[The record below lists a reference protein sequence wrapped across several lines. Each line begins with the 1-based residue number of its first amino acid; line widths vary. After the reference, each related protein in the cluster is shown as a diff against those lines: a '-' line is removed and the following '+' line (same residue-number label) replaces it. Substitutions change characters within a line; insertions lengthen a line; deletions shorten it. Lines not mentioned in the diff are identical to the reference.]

1 MSSEKWQATNN
12 DVDIR
17 IVGISNL
24 NTSLRERTDD
34 IGEEDARR
42 CTDILFDFL
51 SDSQSYMQSLATEC
65 LAGCVRVID
74 IAIAVDIAK
83 RICNHISTH
92 SDKNKPSGMSNAL
105 RLIVSRIAAK
115 PDSGAS
121 LGQLAIPIAET
132 LKDSSALTSD
142 VVVDIFTALVEVLDH
157 AGAQIADDAE
167 ALDKVQSLLLTYISN
182 SNTAISRRAVTVL
195 GIFVVSV
202 PGEQSQKALDV
213 IFQRYTDAASKS
225 DRCTMLRVIVTIAR
239 QKPELIRGR
248 VSHIIDSELET
259 VNEADSDLRVAS
271 LLAFKTFV
279 ANTPD
284 LVRPRLG
291 DIYEAGAK
299 ATQFDPDYNYDDED
313 GDLGEDDEMDTGSE
327 DGLDDEFDDDIY
339 EDNED
344 VSWDIR
350 LSGVKLL
357 SAIAESELATPE
369 MVVQDIGDLLIKRF
383 KEHEDVVR
391 AEILFTYAKLF
402 GMLAQ
407 KLVIAKEETS
417 GMDIDNGIYEMVKQQ
432 IPLAV
437 SLLLSSIKA
446 HPKHT
451 ETRQLA
457 FVVLAR
463 FVPLSIAAVD
473 GILSQ
478 ILPFVTSTLE
488 TSDNA
493 GTSQAATT
501 GIVKANIRID
511 ALDFL
516 LEYAKHAELT
526 AEADDFL
533 FAVMDK
539 LASVTSSNLV
549 MVQAFV
555 YSVSRAIIKLLRS
568 AAKNSEKR
576 IERYLVWLNKITELA
591 INVADTKENALQV
604 AVYPLIGESIQ
615 QFGDLLSDA
624 VVDEALKCLTTWNQG
639 VDRAHASMGALL
651 HAITKPTHLPEE
663 CVVQNASLIMCQASE
678 KLQSTNAKTQQSAL
692 ALIASLS
699 KYDTTAIDDL
709 GPSTV
714 ARIVDIIGAT
724 PESPPL
730 MALRAFAGMCTHVS
744 IGTIEKNSTQLLDSL
759 SLATVYDKLRATAM
773 NELYETVGRLFPGI
787 VESWETALVGKWVK
801 DYVQFNSLR
810 ASRAATETAQV
821 QNPIN
826 RLPVLAKGIIA
837 LRSGYCEQ
845 SGVSLPDK
853 LVSNVQGKTPKS
865 PEDMAIVCL
874 DLRSLG
880 YLAAAD
886 SSLKESE
893 SLYDMIYTYLQSS
906 NSDVRGEAA
915 FALGNYVGAFP
926 GSFAKL
932 FKSAMASIEEEAAVV
947 AASEAAVVEAP
958 GAGTIGVGS
967 VESLQ
972 TVKTAIEYT
981 LRDKTSAAA
990 SAVIDEG
997 MVKYMWQLISESAQT
1012 STSPMPD
1019 ILAQCLAIVAA
1030 RLPQT
1035 FIPQLASCVEESR
1048 TIHAKAFFITV
1059 FRTLLADKSIE
1070 GQCDK
1075 VIKDVLPAVMSNIS
1089 NGDVG
1094 IRKLSLLALCTVIQ
1108 NKSRLFDE
1116 LARTIQPA
1124 LFAQTVVDES
1134 LVKTITM
1141 GPFKKRVDDGL
1152 ETRKCAYQCVHM
1164 LVRNMPQLADAD
1176 AVVDCV
1182 VRGVAD
1188 EQEVRVVMQQIMNES
1203 VGSFPTAYKA
1213 RLDDLVDTISAAQ
1226 GKKQGKNA
1234 VKQEIDRHND
1244 MLRLTVAIVHTLVQ
1258 FFPKQASDETTKLGE
1273 MVGRLSNMTNSMP
1286 NASELAA
1293 FYREIRAPSG
1303 NNSALSRVA
1312 DDDISM
1318 ASR

>member
-1 MSSEKWQATNN
+1 
-12 DVDIR
+12 
-17 IVGISNL
+17 
-24 NTSLRERTDD
+24 
-34 IGEEDARR
+34 
-42 CTDILFDFL
+42 
-51 SDSQSYMQSLATEC
+51 MQSLATEC

-893 SLYDMIYTYLQSS
+893 SL
-906 NSDVRGEAA
+906 
-915 FALGNYVGAFP
+915 
-926 GSFAKL
+926 
-932 FKSAMASIEEEAAVV
+932 
-947 AASEAAVVEAP
+947 
-958 GAGTIGVGS
+958 
-967 VESLQ
+967 
-972 TVKTAIEYT
+972 
-981 LRDKTSAAA
+981 
-990 SAVIDEG
+990 
-997 MVKYMWQLISESAQT
+997 
-1012 STSPMPD
+1012 
-1019 ILAQCLAIVAA
+1019 
-1030 RLPQT
+1030 
-1035 FIPQLASCVEESR
+1035 
-1048 TIHAKAFFITV
+1048 
-1059 FRTLLADKSIE
+1059 
-1070 GQCDK
+1070 
-1075 VIKDVLPAVMSNIS
+1075 
-1089 NGDVG
+1089 
-1094 IRKLSLLALCTVIQ
+1094 
-1108 NKSRLFDE
+1108 
-1116 LARTIQPA
+1116 
-1124 LFAQTVVDES
+1124 
-1134 LVKTITM
+1134 
-1141 GPFKKRVDDGL
+1141 
-1152 ETRKCAYQCVHM
+1152 
-1164 LVRNMPQLADAD
+1164 
-1176 AVVDCV
+1176 
-1182 VRGVAD
+1182 
-1188 EQEVRVVMQQIMNES
+1188 
-1203 VGSFPTAYKA
+1203 
-1213 RLDDLVDTISAAQ
+1213 
-1226 GKKQGKNA
+1226 
-1234 VKQEIDRHND
+1234 
-1244 MLRLTVAIVHTLVQ
+1244 
-1258 FFPKQASDETTKLGE
+1258 
-1273 MVGRLSNMTNSMP
+1273 
-1286 NASELAA
+1286 
-1293 FYREIRAPSG
+1293 
-1303 NNSALSRVA
+1303 
-1312 DDDISM
+1312 
-1318 ASR
+1318 